1 MFPVGQNWHRSSYEE
16 RRSFANVRSQT
27 PSRRMNV
34 LALSIAGPPQSV
46 WLRLKQEYVPLI
58 LSTAF
63 ARVVLRQSGN
73 LNAWR
78 MGMQTNSKKAEQ
90 VGLPATSRLSQSY
103 GKADF
108 VDAFSVDLPVTAC
121 NDAESLARY
130 IFAGQ
135 PKWIAMLLGVR
146 DIAVWPFGL
155 KRTIDLK
162 VAKDDRLS
170 IFRVFER
177 HKDEIILGEDDT
189 HLDFRVSVLVQPAS
203 EDRSQ
208 RLIITTLVFYN
219 RLLGRAYLGLIA
231 PFHRLVVRAS
241 LDRAQK
247 LGWPGR

>member
-1 MFPVGQNWHRSSYEE
+1 MVTTVYG
-16 RRSFANVRSQT
+16 
-27 PSRRMNV
+27 
-34 LALSIAGPPQSV
+34 
-46 WLRLKQEYVPLI
+46 
-58 LSTAF
+58 
-63 ARVVLRQSGN
+63 ARV
-73 LNAWR
+73 
-78 MGMQTNSKKAEQ
+78 
-90 VGLPATSRLSQSY
+90 ATWLSRSY

-108 VDAFSVDLPVTAC
+108 VDAFSVDLPATAC
-121 NDAESLARY
+121 NEAESLARY
-130 IFAGQ
+130 MFAGQ
-135 PKWIAMLLGVR
+135 PQWIAMLLGVR
-146 DIAVWPFGL
+146 DIVVWPFGL

-177 HKDEIILGEDDT
+177 HEDEIILGEDDT

-203 EDRSQ
+203 GDRPR
-208 RLIITTLVFYN
+208 RLIVTTLVFYN

>member
-1 MFPVGQNWHRSSYEE
+1 M
-16 RRSFANVRSQT
+16 A
-27 PSRRMNV
+27 
-34 LALSIAGPPQSV
+34 
-46 WLRLKQEYVPLI
+46 KLI
-58 LSTAF
+58 LSTPFRWTCQRLLATM
-63 ARVVLRQSGN
+63 QS
-73 LNAWR
+73 L
-78 MGMQTNSKKAEQ
+78 S
-90 VGLPATSRLSQSY
+90 LDTS
-103 GKADF
+103 
-108 VDAFSVDLPVTAC
+108 
-121 NDAESLARY
+121 
-130 IFAGQ
+130 
-135 PKWIAMLLGVR
+135 LLGVR

>member
-1 MFPVGQNWHRSSYEE
+1 
-16 RRSFANVRSQT
+16 
-27 PSRRMNV
+27 
-34 LALSIAGPPQSV
+34 
-46 WLRLKQEYVPLI
+46 
-58 LSTAF
+58 
-63 ARVVLRQSGN
+63 
-73 LNAWR
+73 
-78 MGMQTNSKKAEQ
+78 MQTNWKKAEQ
-90 VGLPATSRLSQSY
+90 VGLPATSRLSRSY
-103 GKADF
+103 GNADF
-108 VDAFSVDLPVTAC
+108 VDAFSVDLPATAR

-135 PKWIAMLLGVR
+135 PRWVATLQEIR
-146 DIAVWPFGL
+146 DIVVWPFGL

-162 VAKDDRLS
+162 AAKDDRLS

-203 EDRSQ
+203 GDGPQ
-208 RLIITTLVFYN
+208 RLIVTTLVFYN

-247 LGWPGR
+247 RGWPGR